1 MATHSSFLAREIPF
15 TEEPGGL
22 QSTGSQSRTWL
33 STHTHASS
41 YSGLSAGIIFPLK
54 ESAYH
59 TTSLIWSAVMIPV
72 HACSVTSAMS
82 LQQWTTAR
90 QAPVYRIFQA
100 RILEWVGMPSSRG
113 SCWPKDRTQA
123 SCIAGRLYHLSHRP
137 STYMIPILT
146 WNYDCHFNG
155 DHTQISIALP
165 LVSCY
170 LWVRISLDLN
180 LTIKLMKQNYVHD
193 FPGGSDGKASAY
205 NAGDPGSI
213 PGLGRSPGEGNG
225 NPLQYSCLENPTDGR
240 TWWATVHG
248 VTESQT
254 WLSDFTFTFM
264 FISFEK

>member
-1 MATHSSFLAREIPF
+1 MTKH
-15 TEEPGGL
+15 
-22 QSTGSQSRTWL
+22 
-33 STHTHASS
+33 THTCKLLFRLKCTNYFSS
-41 YSGLSAGIIFPLK
+41 EGISISHNVTNLKCCHDTCACMLSHF
-54 ESAYH
+54 SH
-59 TTSLIWSAVMIPV
+59 V
-72 HACSVTSAMS
+72 S

-113 SCWPKDRTQA
+113 SCSPKDRTQA

-264 FISFEK
+264 FISLEK